1 MRLLKKLFSLKSKLL
16 LLSSSMLL
24 LPLLGYQYVSE
35 MENFL
40 RAGQEQTM
48 LGTAKAVATA
58 LHERPALFDQSAAYQ
73 QQVIPTRD
81 LYAYALSAPVK
92 LDGQLNEWASLDK
105 YQQNYD
111 HAHRLAAFSD
121 TQISSL
127 SFSQKVGQYQQ
138 HLYLAISVKDD
149 VVVLRPNNSYA
160 VDKNDYLQISILKPD
175 TGLQRYIFAASNTS
189 QLNLQTGQWVNAFA
203 VDENNRAELPE
214 KQVQGYWRNTTQGY
228 DLELRLPISWVGAKV
243 GFAIFDVDDV
253 HSRELVGAIGNADEL
268 GTILVPSPEIDA
280 IIKGLSYHNSRIW
293 VVDKHGR
300 VLARSGDIQQ
310 ATSTYQTSN
319 TSAKFLQ
326 QMQSLL
332 QPVYDAVLT
341 HPSKHFIDQLKDAVK
356 IDDQALKHALIGKAD
371 TAWRLTPD
379 KAAVILSA
387 AHPIYIDGQVLG
399 AVVIEE
405 TTHGIRTLRN
415 QSLQNLFNQMVLLLL
430 VGSCIFL
437 LFALRISGRIQNL
450 KKQLGLAV
458 DAQGRILTKVKPE
471 KQFDEIGDLSRSVSD
486 LVERLSQYNR
496 YLESMSSRMSHEFKT
511 PIAIIASSLEALK
524 VEQTQLKDNEF
535 FQRAEQGMQR
545 LNSML
550 AAMTEATRLEQ
561 AIQHSHY
568 LAQKEPFD
576 FAAVVQGCVMAHQ
589 QTFPNQQFKLIEM
602 PSDYQVIGSPDLIVQ
617 MLEKILA
624 NAIDFA
630 NPNSEIEIKLVR
642 DKKQL
647 VLSIFNQGP
656 LLPEQMAA
664 NLFNS
669 MVSVRDSDSQQ
680 THLGLGL
687 YIARLVSQFHHGQ
700 ISAYNQHQPH
710 QGVVIE
716 FMMKVSE

>member
-1 MRLLKKLFSLKSKLL
+1 MLKKLFSLKSKLL
-16 LLSSSMLL
+16 LLSSCMLL

-73 QQVIPTRD
+73 QQVIPSRD
-81 LYAYALSAPVK
+81 LYAYALPAPVK
-92 LDGQLNEWASLDK
+92 LDGHLTEWASLDK
-105 YQQNYD
+105 YQQQYD
-111 HAHRLAAFSD
+111 HAHRLAIFDNAAKS
-121 TQISSL
+121 TV

-138 HLYLAISVKDD
+138 HLYLAIAVKDNY
-149 VVVLRPNNSYA
+149 VVARAPNSYA
-160 VDKNDYLQISILKPD
+160 VDKNDYLQISIFRPE
-175 TGLQRYIFAASNTS
+175 TGLQRYIFAA
-189 QLNLQTGQWVNAFA
+189 QAHPNLDLYTQGQWVNAFA
-203 VDENNRAELPE
+203 VDDNNRAELPE
-214 KQVQGYWRNTTQGY
+214 KQVQGYWRNTAQGY
-228 DLELRLPISWVGAKV
+228 NLELRLPISWVGAKV
-243 GFAIFDVDDV
+243 GFAIFDVDN
-253 HSRELVGAIGNADEL
+253 STTQQLVGAIGNADEL

-310 ATSTYQTSN
+310 ASTSYHTSN

-326 QMQSLL
+326 QVQKLL
-332 QPVYDAVLT
+332 QPIYDAVLT
-341 HPSKHFIDQLKDAVK
+341 HPSKIFIDQLKDAVK
-356 IDDQALKHALIGKAD
+356 IEDQALKQALQGQAD

-450 KKQLGLAV
+450 KKQLGSAV
-458 DAQGRILTKVKPE
+458 DAQGRILAKVKPE
-471 KQFDEIGDLSRSVSD
+471 KQLDEIGDLSRSVSD

-511 PIAIIASSLEALK
+511 PIAIIASSLEVLK
-524 VEQTQLKDNEF
+524 AEQTQLQDSEF
-535 FQRAEQGMQR
+535 FQRAEQGMHR
-545 LNSML
+545 LNCML

-561 AIQHSHY
+561 SIHHPNY
-568 LAQKEPFD
+568 LAQKEAFD
-576 FAAVVQGCVMAHQ
+576 FATVVQGCVMAHQ
-589 QTFPNQQFKLIEM
+589 QTFPNQVFKLIEL
-602 PSDYQVIGSPDLIVQ
+602 PGDYQVIGSPDLIVQ

-630 NPNSEIEIKLVR
+630 KADSEIEIRLIR

-647 VLSIFNQGP
+647 KLTIFNQGA

-669 MVSVRDSDSQQ
+669 MVSVRDSNSQQ
-680 THLGLGL
+680 AHLGLGL
-687 YIARLVSQFHHGQ
+687 YIARLVSQFHNGQ
-700 ISAYNQHQPH
+700 IRAYNQDQPQ

-716 FMMKVSE
+716 FVMGLVN